1 MSLCRNH
8 NRSLMSNALL
18 CLLPLLLRQQ
28 ITMLNLRP
36 RQRLTLRPRPR
47 LLLLLLHPQITMLN
61 LRQRLLQALRLLLRQ
76 RLHLI
81 QATAVQV
88 VAVQAM

>member
-1 MSLCRNH
+1 
-8 NRSLMSNALL
+8 MSNALL

-36 RQRLTLRPRPR
+36 RQRLTLRPR

-61 LRQRLLQALRLLLRQ
+61 LRQSLLQALRLLLRQ

>member
-1 MSLCRNH
+1 
-8 NRSLMSNALL
+8 MSNALL

-36 RQRLTLRPRPR
+36 RQRLTLRPR
-47 LLLLLLHPQITMLN
+47 LLLLHPQITMLN
-61 LRQRLLQALRLLLRQ
+61 LRQRLLQALRLRLLLRQ

-88 VAVQAM
+88 VAMQAM

>member
-36 RQRLTLRPRPR
+36 RQRLTLRPR
-47 LLLLLLHPQITMLN
+47 LLLLHPQITMLN
-61 LRQRLLQALRLLLRQ
+61 LRPRLLQALRLLLRQ
-76 RLHLI
+76 RLHLT

>member
-1 MSLCRNH
+1 
-8 NRSLMSNALL
+8 MSNALL
-18 CLLPLLLRQQ
+18 CLLLLRQQ

-36 RQRLTLRPRPR
+36 RQRLTLRPR
-47 LLLLLLHPQITMLN
+47 LLLLHPQITMLN

-88 VAVQAM
+88 VAMQAM

>member
-8 NRSLMSNALL
+8 NRSLMSHALL

-36 RQRLTLRPRPR
+36 RQRLTLRPR
-47 LLLLLLHPQITMLN
+47 LLHPQITMLN
-61 LRQRLLQALRLLLRQ
+61 LRQRLLQALRQ

>member
-8 NRSLMSNALL
+8 NRSLTSHALL

-36 RQRLTLRPRPR
+36 RQRLTLRPR
-47 LLLLLLHPQITMLN
+47 LLHPQITMLN

>member
-8 NRSLMSNALL
+8 NRSLTSHALL

-36 RQRLTLRPRPR
+36 RQRLTLRPR
-47 LLLLLLHPQITMLN
+47 LLLLHPQITMLN

-76 RLHLI
+76 RLHLT

>member
-8 NRSLMSNALL
+8 NRSLTSHALL
-18 CLLPLLLRQQ
+18 CLLPLLLRQQITMLNLRQRLTPRPRLLLLLLRQQ

-36 RQRLTLRPRPR
+36 RQRLTLR
-47 LLLLLLHPQITMLN
+47 
-61 LRQRLLQALRLLLRQ
+61 LLLRQ
-76 RLHLI
+76 RLHLT
-81 QATAVQV
+81 QAMAVQV